1 MNRIIRAV
9 KRWWAQQDHQWND
22 PLVEGW
28 YADQYRDAQIRDRIL
43 AEYTARHTP
52 QHTPW
57 THPQDYN
64 PLTPPAGWRY
74 DPYYEVWIKE

>member
-9 KRWWAQQDHQWND
+9 KRWWAQQDHQWDD

-28 YADQYRDAQIRDRIL
+28 YADQYRDIAIRDRIL
-43 AEYTARHTP
+43 GEYTARHIP

-74 DPYYEVWIKE
+74 DPYYEVWIKQ